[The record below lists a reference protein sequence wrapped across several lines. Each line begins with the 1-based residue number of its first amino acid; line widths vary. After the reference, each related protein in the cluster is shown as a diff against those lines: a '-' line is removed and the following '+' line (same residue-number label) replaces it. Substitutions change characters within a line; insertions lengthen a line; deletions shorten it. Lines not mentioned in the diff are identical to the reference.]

1 LVTADR
7 VRLHRAAADAQRSAM
22 VYEVNLVETAPA
34 DAAAFEL
41 AFARAAKLLGRVR
54 GCVSVELF
62 RCVERP
68 HAYQVRVGWR
78 RIEDHVEH
86 YPASEE
92 AAEIRALLGPLIAG
106 ATPGHF
112 ESVRLAPDP
121 A

>member
-1 LVTADR
+1 LR
-7 VRLHRAAADAQRSAM
+7 PAAADGQASAM

-34 DAAAFEL
+34 DAVDFEL

-86 YPASEE
+86 YPVTEE
-92 AAEIRALLGPLIAG
+92 AAQIRALLGPLIVSG
-106 ATPGHF
+106 APAHF
-112 ESVRLAPDP
+112 EPMRLAADS